1 MPVRGGDGVVLAEE
15 APITDDLQK
24 EATPEIN

>member
-1 MPVRGGDGVVLAEE
+1 MRGGDGVVLADE
-15 APITDDLQK
+15 AQITADLPK